1 MLKGI
6 LSIIAALVALWG
18 AVFLPSFF
26 TKVDA
31 PEAVSLPSSVENK
44 TLPKEQPPLSPAT
57 SSPKAVTKT
66 LPKAVPPPQKSEP
79 INEALVPV
87 RTAVPE
93 AVVTPGPLRVPQEIS
108 VVPSTAHS
116 LSADGVLSFTNA
128 ARASSSALP
137 ALARNETLDRAAQIK
152 LDDMFGRQYFEHI
165 SPIGVGPADLA
176 KTVGYAYVIVGENLA
191 LGNFEND
198 EKLVDAWMNSPG
210 HRANILNTHYREIGI
225 AVGKG
230 IYEGKET
237 WLAVQSFGMPLS
249 ACPAIDMTV
258 KTQIDANNT
267 EIARMKGA
275 IDAKKTEIEGTS
287 RYDSSYNRL
296 VDEHNALVPLY
307 NTFVEQTRA
316 LVATYNAGVQAFNT
330 CIAEVG
336 GN

>member
-1 MLKGI
+1 MFKGI
-6 LSIIAALVALWG
+6 LSIIATLVALWG

-26 TKVDA
+26 TRTYT
-31 PEAVSLPSSVENK
+31 PENA
-44 TLPKEQPPLSPAT
+44 PPLSSLQAT
-57 SSPKAVTKT
+57 SSAKT
-66 LPKAVPPPQKSEP
+66 LTEKVLPKPAPSPQKK
-79 INEALVPV
+79 IDTLKNGALATT
-87 RTAVPE
+87 RTVASST
-93 AVVTPGPLRVPQEIS
+93 VVTPGPLRVSQEIS
-108 VVPSTAHS
+108 VVPSTVHA
-116 LSADGVLSFTNA
+116 LSAGGVLSFTNA
-128 ARASSSALP
+128 ARANSSALS

-152 LDDMFGRQYFEHI
+152 LDDMFGRQYFEHV

-267 EIARMKGA
+267 EIARMKST

-287 RYDSSYNRL
+287 RYDSSYNML

-330 CIAEVG
+330 CIAEAG
-336 GN
+336 EH